1 LLILY
6 IVSISGERVECEI
19 CGKQTDILYEISV
32 EGAQML
38 ACERCAR
45 GEEVLRIVN
54 AESEEKPHKITP
66 VEKKRESGEEEIIE
80 NYGDA
85 IRNAREALGLP
96 IRVLAERISEKE
108 STLIRIEKQKT
119 LPNEKAR
126 KKLEKEL
133 GIKLVSRSGEKEQF
147 KTPKKD
153 EPVTIWDMAK
163 NKDGGE

>member
-1 LLILY
+1 M
-6 IVSISGERVECEI
+6 ECEI
-19 CGKQTDILYEISV
+19 CGKQSDALYEISV

-38 ACERCAR
+38 ACRRCAKG
-45 GEEVLRIVN
+45 GEILRTVN
-54 AESEEKPHKITP
+54 AEIEEKPRKSAT
-66 VEKKRESGEEEIIE
+66 VEKKREGGREEIIE
-80 NYGDA
+80 NYGET

-96 IRVLAERISEKE
+96 VRVLAERISEKE

-133 GIKLVSRSGEKEQF
+133 GIKLVSMSGEKEQF

-153 EPVTIWDMAK
+153 EPVTIWDLAK
-163 NKDGGE
+163 KKDEEE